1 MGTNECCAGL
11 LLVLPHSV
19 ENRSRRMLR
28 VLFSFPIGL
37 LSSQDSELLWNHV
50 PWLLERNQEIAVK
63 VN

>member
-1 MGTNECCAGL
+1 
-11 LLVLPHSV
+11 
-19 ENRSRRMLR
+19 MLH
-28 VLFSFPIGL
+28 VLFSFAIGL